1 MKSFEELLTIFQ
13 PQGKVKVGFVNALDH
28 SSIETASDPRIKDYI
43 EPVFLGDKAKIESLV
58 KDYPLSHYQVLDAKD
73 DLSAAKLAVEKV
85 QQGEI
90 QLLCKGKLP
99 SSHFLRPIVNKE
111 SGIVCSDL
119 LSTVTLLDIPQYPKL
134 LVNTDGGMNLNP
146 NFEQKKIIIRH
157 AVEVMNDIGIQAPKI
172 AVLGATEEVND
183 KIQSSKDAYD
193 LMKDFSQD
201 PDFKGSIAGPI
212 SLDLALSQAASQL
225 KEYHSEVAGQADI
238 LVSPDMTTGNIL
250 SKALT
255 ILGKGRLATI
265 VKGAQVPIV
274 MNSRGSSSDEKVFA
288 LLLALFSWR

>member
-13 PQGKVKVGFVNALDH
+13 PKGKVKVGFVNALDQ

-43 EPVFLGDKAKIESLV
+43 EPVFLGDKAKIDSLV
-58 KDYPLSHYQVLDAKD
+58 KDYQLSHYQVLDVQD

-85 QQGEI
+85 HQGEI
-90 QLLCKGKLP
+90 QMLCKGKLP

-111 SGIVCSDL
+111 SGIVRSGL

-134 LVNTDGGMNLNP
+134 LINTDGGMNLNP
-146 NFEQKKIIIRH
+146 NFDQKKIIIRH
-157 AVEVMNDIGIQAPKI
+157 AIEVMNDIGIQAPKI
-172 AVLGATEEVND
+172 AVLGATEEVNE
-183 KIQSSKDAYD
+183 KIPSSKDAYD
-193 LMKDFSQD
+193 LMKVFSQD

-212 SLDLALSQAASQL
+212 SLDLALSQVASQL
-225 KEYHSEVAGQADI
+225 KDYHSEVAGQADI
-238 LVSPDMTTGNIL
+238 LISPDMTTGNIL

-255 ILGKGRLATI
+255 VLGKGRLATI

-274 MNSRGSSSDEKVFA
+274 MNSRGSSSDEKVFV